1 MLAKPAFIAWLD
13 PDEHLIQVQSEDGRT
28 IDEDKI
34 IESMS
39 DEVALIIL
47 PTVLYRSGQLLNIEK
62 VTKAARAWDSY
73 WLGWLPF
80 GRRDSTSFS

>member
-1 MLAKPAFIAWLD
+1 MA
-13 PDEHLIQVQSEDGRT
+13 GR

-62 VTKAARAWDSY
+62 VTKQRMSVGFLLAGMVAIRSARFHIIFMI
-73 WLGWLPF
+73 LM
-80 GRRDSTSFS
+80 